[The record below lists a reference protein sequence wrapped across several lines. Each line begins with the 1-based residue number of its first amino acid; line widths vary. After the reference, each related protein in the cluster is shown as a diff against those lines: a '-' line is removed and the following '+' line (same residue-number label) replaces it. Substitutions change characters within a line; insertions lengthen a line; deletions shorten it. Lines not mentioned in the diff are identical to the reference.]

1 MTGEARQAAMKSVRE
16 FLVRRPMLRRL
27 ARPVYLWTLH
37 AANMVA
43 GAVHLLPAALSIG
56 AFWISRANRGIS
68 AEPIGRK
75 IVMLA
80 VANMRVDPRVEREAR
95 ALAAAGHEVV
105 VIWPDMQAAFAAP
118 PTDIDWGPNVTFEV
132 LPPRSGAFVF
142 RFPGFLGPALL
153 RAAVRHRP
161 FAFHGHDLST
171 ALVTLAAAR
180 RTGAHAVCDFHEWY
194 SENVSWHPP
203 TGTYRPHSPLVRA
216 AYRWLE
222 RLALKEA
229 SAAITVSDTIARAMS
244 AELSNAERTVHVVRN
259 IPSRTVGQTRAYRPL
274 RDELGIGSG
283 PLLALWQGGVGPSR
297 MIEPVIEALVQAP
310 CCVFAIRGPG
320 IDQWGPGYR
329 ALAERLGVADRLH
342 LLPPVPSGDV
352 VDAAR
357 SADVGVWTLP
367 NLCRSF
373 YFALPNKL
381 FEYIAAGLPVL
392 AADFPEAKALV
403 EGNGVGLTFDPYDP
417 GSIALAMRR
426 LHEDR
431 DLLAAMR
438 SRTASVLAANSAEQ
452 EWRKLVTI
460 YECLPRGAGTPAS
473 LALRLA

>member
-1 MTGEARQAAMKSVRE
+1 MTREVRQAPLKSVRD
-16 FLVRRPMLRRL
+16 FLARRPMLRRL
-27 ARPVYLWTLH
+27 ARPVYLWTVH
-37 AANMVA
+37 VANVAA
-43 GAVHLLPAALSIG
+43 GAIHLLPAALFI
-56 AFWISRANRGIS
+56 ALFWISRANRGI
-68 AEPIGRK
+68 AAAPVGRT

-80 VANMRVDPRVEREAR
+80 VADMRVDPRVEREAR
-95 ALAAAGHEVV
+95 ALGAAGHQVV
-105 VIWPDMQAAFAAP
+105 VIWPDMQAAFSAP
-118 PTDIDWGPNVTFEV
+118 PTGIDWGPNVTFEV
-132 LPPRSGAFVF
+132 LPPRAGAFVF

-203 TGTYRPHSPLVRA
+203 TGTYRPHSRLVRA

-222 RLALKEA
+222 RLALREA
-229 SAAITVSDTIARAMS
+229 SAAITVSHSIALAMS
-244 AELSNAERTVHVVRN
+244 VELSNAERTVHVVRN
-259 IPSRTVGQTRAYRPL
+259 IPSKAVGQPRTYRPL
-274 RDELGIGSG
+274 REELGIGPE

-310 CCVFAIRGPG
+310 DCVLAIRGPG
-320 IDQWGPGYR
+320 IAQWGPGYV
-329 ALAERLGVADRLH
+329 ALATRLGVANRLH

-367 NLCRSF
+367 NLCRNF

-392 AADFPEAKALV
+392 AADFPEAKALI
-403 EGNGVGLTFDPYDP
+403 ESHGVGLTFDPYDP

-431 DLLAAMR
+431 VQLAAMR
-438 SRTASVLAANSAEQ
+438 TRTASVLATHSAEQ

-460 YECLPRGAGTPAS
+460 YERLPEASRTHVPATP
-473 LALRLA
+473 RLV